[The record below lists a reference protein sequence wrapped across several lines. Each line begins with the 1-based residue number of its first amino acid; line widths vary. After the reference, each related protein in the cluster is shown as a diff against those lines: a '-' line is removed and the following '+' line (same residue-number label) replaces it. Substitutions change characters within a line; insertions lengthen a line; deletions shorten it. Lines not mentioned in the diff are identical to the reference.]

1 MKTRKMKLRSKI
13 ILCVFVCITAVMA
26 IVGGLN
32 YMIIADRLQTNY
44 GDKALIIANA
54 VSESLDPELL
64 AQLSEETQDGDAVY
78 RAVQEQLQEVAG
90 ACGAED
96 VYILYYDGTAV
107 RYGVDADDGE
117 NHSVIGTVFE
127 RDYEYLKDVLDGNP
141 FVEDE
146 MTETDEGKIIT
157 AYVPLYAYDGAV
169 SVLGCDYDASSIDVQ
184 MSAIT
189 ILVFIV
195 SGVATII
202 ACVIISIIISLN
214 LRGLTT
220 VNQKIYDLA
229 HKDGDLTYKLEIR
242 TGDEL
247 ELIADN
253 VNSLLEHIRHVV
265 VSIAQS
271 SQSLSDGSGLMN
283 TSVLTVNDSVQGI
296 SATMQEM
303 SAGSEETSA
312 SMAQITEEI
321 KHMGEL
327 IQEMTAVS
335 GEQMNVANGIIEKVK
350 KIQTEVEETR
360 LDSDRKVALAVGG
373 MQEKVEAAK
382 QVKDIADMTE
392 EILSIAQQTNLLALN
407 ASIEAARAGEAG
419 RGFAVVAD
427 EIRSLADSSRETAN
441 RIQTVSESVIAS
453 VNDLVG
459 SVNVMA
465 DFMQKA
471 NDEGHDMEMS
481 LTSDYVQDVKGL
493 SEAIRKLDDASN
505 MIQRSVDAIS
515 ESASSINIAVEE
527 TAQGIANTAT
537 NSSGIMTEMQTVLE
551 NVGVTRE
558 VTEGLKV
565 QVNKFKYE

>member
-54 VSESLDPELL
+54 VSESLDSELL

-96 VYILYYDGTAV
+96 VYILYYDGTV
-107 RYGVDADDGE
+107 IRYGVDADDGE
-117 NHSVIGTVFE
+117 DHSVIGTVFE

-169 SVLGCDYDASSIDVQ
+169 SVLGCDYDASSIDAQ

-202 ACVIISIIISLN
+202 ACIIISIIISLN

-327 IQEMTAVS
+327 IQEMAAVS